1 MTSAIRTMGY
11 VPILTEGITVA
22 ARMDFW
28 GME

>member
-11 VPILTEGITVA
+11 VTILTEGITVA
-22 ARMDFW
+22 ARMDFL